1 MKKFIIIAVLLLQ
14 GFAAHARQEYSFRK
28 YYVSSEGNDS
38 SNGLTPFSAWKT
50 LDKVNS
56 AETDGFTVRGNVFSH
71 TGNCCI
77 RLFGAWYPSIS
88 MHGNTW
94 DIPDGTLCV
103 YHGHLDR
110 IHRDSH
116 KAIQAEAIEKPRVL
130 KGKKARAK
138 MKAIFNFD

>member
-1 MKKFIIIAVLLLQ
+1 MED
-14 GFAAHARQEYSFRK
+14 ARQ
-28 YYVSSEGNDS
+28 GQH
-38 SNGLTPFSAWKT
+38 
-50 LDKVNS
+50 
-56 AETDGFTVRGNVFSH
+56 VFSH

-103 YHGHLDR
+103 YHGRPTSGLIHKYPDHLDR